1 LTLPPEP
8 AQLRVAHPARTSF
21 SDEGQLQQPAQ
32 PPTSHMIGEPQVPR
46 VATDAWAWNGAARR
60 LPASVDVVV
69 VGGGIVGVS
78 TAYFLARAGVS
89 VGVFE
94 KGRIAGEQSG
104 RNWGWVRQQGRSPV
118 ELPLMIQSLRIWK
131 GLTTELGEDLG
142 FHQGG
147 SLYLAETSQELDELA
162 EWLPVAGSHGLDT
175 RILNSSALGEIM
187 RLDGVRWAGALYT
200 ASDGRA
206 EPNRASAAIA
216 RGAER
221 AGAHIVTSCA
231 VRGIERA
238 AGRIAAAITEHGS
251 VATRAVVC
259 AGGAWTRL
267 FCGSLG
273 VTVPQLTVLGTVAR
287 TAPVDQVLAGE
298 AWSPR
303 VALRR
308 RADGGYTVAHG
319 GSFLHPLT
327 PSSIRFAG
335 KFLPALRQGHG
346 STRLAVGRAF
356 FRALATPSRWR
367 LDAVSPFERER
378 VLDPAPEP
386 RVLGQIR
393 EALRRWF
400 PALGSAPFAETWG
413 GMIETSPD
421 VLPIISRID
430 GLEGF
435 HVATG
440 FSGHG
445 FGIGPGAGKLI
456 ADLVRGVAG
465 AEETSAFRLSRFFDG
480 SPIRPGPA
488 I

>member
-1 LTLPPEP
+1 MNPMTGE
-8 AQLRVAHPARTSF
+8 
-21 SDEGQLQQPAQ
+21 QQVHRHSGDQWTWSA
-32 PPTSHMIGEPQVPR
+32 
-46 VATDAWAWNGAARR
+46 ATNPIPSSA
-60 LPASVDVVV
+60 DVVV

-78 TAYFLARAGVS
+78 TAYFLARKGVS
-89 VGVFE
+89 VALFE

-104 RNWGWVRQQGRSPV
+104 RNWGWVRQQGRSPI
-118 ELPLMIQSLRIWK
+118 ELPLMMQSLGVWQ
-131 GLTTELGEDLG
+131 GLSAELGEDVG
-142 FHQGG
+142 FRQSG
-147 SLYLAETSQELDELA
+147 SLYLAESPTELEALA
-162 EWLPVAGSHGLDT
+162 EWLPVARAHGLDT
-175 RILNSSALGEIM
+175 RMLSTSALDEVL
-187 RLDGVRWAGALYT
+187 RPDGVKWAGAMYT

-216 RGAER
+216 RGAAR
-221 AGAHIVTSCA
+221 AGARIFTSCA

-238 AGRIAAAITEHGS
+238 AGRVGVAITEHGV

-273 VTVPQLTVLGTVAR
+273 VTVPQLTVLGSVAR
-287 TAPVDQVLAGE
+287 TAPADQVLAGE

-303 VALRR
+303 VAIRR

-319 GSFLHPLT
+319 GSFLHSIT
-327 PSSIRFAG
+327 PATFRFAG

-346 STRLAVGRAF
+346 STRLTIGGEF
-356 FRALATPSRWR
+356 FRALVTPARWR
-367 LDAVSPFERER
+367 LDVPSPFERER
-378 VLDPAPEP
+378 VLDPLPEP
-386 RVLGQIR
+386 RVLAQVR
-393 EALRRWF
+393 AALHRWF
-400 PALGSAPFAETWG
+400 PAIASAPFVETWG

-421 VLPIISRID
+421 VLPIISRVE

-456 ADLVRGVAG
+456 ADLVTGAAG
-465 AEETSAFRLSRFFDG
+465 ADEVSAFRLSRFFDG